1 MISYSLLESDYFAS
15 LSHFS
20 QNTKVCHFQM
30 FQIREIWKW
39 KEVLW
44 IFISSYIKKK
54 KKTQILAW
62 MKNRDRNSFAV
73 FPSHVRFFFY
83 CVILLYFFSFYCVI
97 FCLILELLSLRN
109 GQFCF
114 LTLFSNFA
122 VLKIYSFFFF
132 FLIFLLNEIF
142 LLPCKLYFF
151 CFLF

>member
-132 FLIFLLNEIF
+132 FDFLVEWNFSSSL
-142 LLPCKLYFF
+142 
-151 CFLF
+151 